1 MYTIDWA
8 HDLGRRILP
17 GVAAMDAGPPDKEP
31 IMYVVAG
38 ASGNTGKVVAET
50 LLSQKKPV
58 RVVLHDPSKAEAWRA
73 RGAEVA
79 IAELDDAAALT
90 QALKGATGAYLLLPP
105 QMQSTDARKDNAAR
119 TAAIVKAVEAS
130 GVPHVVF
137 LSSVAA
143 HHASGTGPILS
154 VHDAEKALRAVKAD
168 VTFVRASYF
177 MENWGAS
184 LYALGQGALPTFLNA
199 DAKIP
204 MVASRDI
211 GTTAAKVLVEGGHG
225 KSVIELSG
233 PREYSPR
240 DVAEALARLTGKPI
254 ALQVGPEEAMIPAL
268 TGAGLNAHWAGLY
281 KEMTHGINTGRV
293 AFEGGAARP
302 MRGTTE
308 IDVVLGQLVGKP
320 AAH

>member
-1 MYTIDWA
+1 
-8 HDLGRRILP
+8 
-17 GVAAMDAGPPDKEP
+17 
-31 IMYVVAG
+31 MYVVAG
-38 ASGNTGKVVAET
+38 ASGHTGKVVAET
-50 LLSQKKPV
+50 LLSQRKPV
-58 RVVLHDPSKAEAWRA
+58 RVVLRDASKGEAWRA

-90 QALKGATGAYLLLPP
+90 LALKGATGAYLLLAP
-105 QMQSTDARKDNAAR
+105 QMQSLDVRKDNAVR
-119 TAAIVKAVEAS
+119 TAAIVKAIEAS

-137 LSSVAA
+137 LSSVASQ
-143 HHASGTGPILS
+143 HERGTGPIVS
-154 VHDAEKALRAVKAD
+154 THDAEQALRRVKAD

-184 LYALGQGALPTFLNA
+184 LYGLAQNALPTFLNA

-204 MVASRDI
+204 MVATRDI
-211 GTTAAKVLVEGGHG
+211 GTTAAKALVEGGHG

-240 DVAEALARLTGKPI
+240 DVAAALGRVTGKTI

-268 TGAGLNAHWAGLY
+268 TGAGLNAHWAELF
-281 KEMTHGINTGRV
+281 KEMTHGVNTGHV
-293 AFEGGAARP
+293 AFEGGSARP
-302 MRGTTE
+302 VRGSTE
-308 IDVVLGQLVGKP
+308 IDAVLAQLVGKP

>member
-1 MYTIDWA
+1 
-8 HDLGRRILP
+8 
-17 GVAAMDAGPPDKEP
+17 
-31 IMYVVAG
+31 MYVVAG

-58 RVVLHDPSKAEAWRA
+58 RVVLRDASKGEAWKA

-90 QALKGATGAYLLLPP
+90 RALKGATGAYFLLPP
-105 QMQSTDARKDNAAR
+105 QMSSTDSRKDSALR

-137 LSSVAA
+137 LSSVGAQ
-143 HHASGTGPILS
+143 HASGTGPILS
-154 VHDAEKALRAVKAD
+154 LHDAEVALRAVKAD

-184 LYALGQGALPTFLNA
+184 LYALAQGALPTFLTA
-199 DAKIP
+199 DAKIA
-204 MVASRDI
+204 MVATRDI
-211 GTTAAKVLVEGGHG
+211 GTTAAKALVEGGHG

-233 PREYSPR
+233 PRDYSPH
-240 DVAEALARLTGKPI
+240 DVAAALARVTGQTI
-254 ALQVGPEEAMIPAL
+254 ELQVGPEEAMIPAL

-281 KEMTHGINTGRV
+281 KEMTHGVNTGHVVHEAGSGRAV
-293 AFEGGAARP
+293 
-302 MRGTTE
+302 RGTTE
-308 IDVVLGQLVGKP
+308 IDAVLAQLVGKP